1 MFGGGGFGGGGGVL
15 GVGRGEFHAA
25 EFGGVREFVEGADG
39 EVVEEG
45 VGGAVEE
52 GAAWEVGA
60 AFDFDEATV
69 EELLD
74 HGVDRDAADGFDA
87 GAGDGLAVGDDGEG
101 FEGRLAE
108 ALGLFAGVE
117 GAAPVGVFGAGA
129 EAPAGGAFD
138 DGEGAV
144 VAVVVG
150 DEGVEGT
157 ADLDFVGLEKVGDPI
172 GGGFGAFGG
181 VLEVFGGF
189 FDGIGHLHQGEGF
202 LGGKEEGFDDGDQ
215 FHKDEGWQF
224 RRGGEGVNLCFTGQ
238 ESHLEIDG
246 IEADGEVDLGFGVV
260 ALEGFLEDFA
270 AAEFAV
276 DEEDA
281 FFGAFDGVVVG
292 EEFVVVGVAGEGVE
306 GFDFG
311 IDLEFVAED
320 GDVFVAFAEFPAEGV
335 FGAVADKQDHVFVV
349 GDVVAEVVEDAAGLG
364 HAGGGDDD
372 GGAFE
377 GVEGFGFVDAADEAE
392 AVEAE
397 WVVAHED
404 GVADVLAEVFEVE
417 TEDFGGADGE
427 GAVDV
432 GGDGFDAAFV
442 DELVELVEELLGA
455 FDGEGGDDDA
465 GAAAA
470 DAVDDFADVV
480 GGVGGVLVFA
490 AAVGGLHDHVV
501 DVFAAFGGVE
511 EVVAGAADIAGEQE
525 AEVIFAGEVIDVED
539 DLGRAEDVAGI
550 DEGESDA
557 FGDGEGAVVADGD
570 ELAEDVFGVSEGV
583 AGGEELLVVAFA
595 VFVEP
600 LDVHFMD
607 VGGVGEHDAAEVA
620 GGGGGVDVAVEA
632 VVAEL
637 GEVAAVVDVGVG
649 EDDAVDL
656 FGVEGEGAIAF
667 HGLGAAALEEA
678 AVEEDALAVD
688 FEEVLR
694 TGGGAGGTAEFDFHQ
709 GKG

>member
-1 MFGGGGFGGGGGVL
+1 M
-15 GVGRGEFHAA
+15 E
-25 EFGGVREFVEGADG
+25 
-39 EVVEEG
+39 
-45 VGGAVEE
+45 
-52 GAAWEVGA
+52 
-60 AFDFDEATV
+60 TSS
-69 EELLD
+69 
-74 HGVDRDAADGFDA
+74 
-87 GAGDGLAVGDDGEG
+87 
-101 FEGRLAE
+101 
-108 ALGLFAGVE
+108 
-117 GAAPVGVFGAGA
+117 
-129 EAPAGGAFD
+129 
-138 DGEGAV
+138 
-144 VAVVVG
+144 
-150 DEGVEGT
+150 
-157 ADLDFVGLEKVGDPI
+157 I
-172 GGGFGAFGG
+172 N
-181 VLEVFGGF
+181 
-189 FDGIGHLHQGEGF
+189 
-202 LGGKEEGFDDGDQ
+202 
-215 FHKDEGWQF
+215 EGWQF
-224 RRGGEGVNLCFTGQ
+224 RRGGDGVNLCFVVQ
-238 ESHLEIDG
+238 ECDLEIDG
-246 IEADGEVDLGFGVV
+246 IEAGGEVDLGFGVV

-281 FFGAFDGVVVG
+281 FFRAGDGVVVG
-292 EEFVVVGVAGEGVE
+292 EEFVVVGVTGEGVE

-320 GDVFVAFAEFPAEGV
+320 GDVFVAFTEFPTEGV

-349 GDVVAEVVEDAAGLG
+349 GDVVPEVVEDATGLG

-392 AVEAE
+392 AFKAKG
-397 WVVAHED
+397 VVAHED
-404 GVADVLAEVFEVE
+404 GIADVFAEVFEVE
-417 TEDFGGADGE
+417 AEDFGGADGE

-442 DELVELVEELLGA
+442 DELVEFEKELLGA
-455 FDGEGGDDDA
+455 FDGEGGDDDPCA
-465 GAAAA
+465 TAA

-480 GGVGGVLVFA
+480 GGVGGVFVFA

-511 EVVAGAADIAGEQE
+511 EVVTWAADIAGEQE
-525 AEVIFAGEVIDVED
+525 AEVFFASEVFDVED
-539 DLGRAEDVAGI
+539 DLGRAEDVTGV
-550 DEGESDA
+550 DEGEGDA
-557 FGDGEGAVVADGD
+557 FGDGERAMVADGD
-570 ELAEDVFGVSEGV
+570 ELAEDVFGVGEGV
-583 AGGEELLVVAFA
+583 AGREEFLIVAFS

-607 VGGVGEHDAAEVA
+607 VCGVGEHDATEVA

-649 EDDAVDL
+649 EDNAVDL
-656 FGVEGEGAIAF
+656 LGVEGKGTIAF
-667 HGLGAAALEEA
+667 HGLGAATLEEA

-694 TGGGAGGTAEFDFHQ
+694 TGGGAGGAAEFDFHQ